1 MPSSES
7 VTLNGVQCWACVLG
21 IADLPG
27 DRIGPGAV
35 QRQEVWGQIET
46 ITLGLPSQDTR
57 AKTQDGRIVE
67 RAREQAWICQVAH
80 EIQHG
85 LLVYVSLGQLPLKQ
99 QDGEHRPGRPP

>member
-1 MPSSES
+1 MPSLES
-7 VTLNGVQCWACVLG
+7 VTLNGVQCRACVLG
-21 IADLPG
+21 AADLPG

-67 RAREQAWICQVAH
+67 RAREQVDACQVAH
-80 EIQHG
+80 EIQYG
-85 LLVYVSLGQLPLKQ
+85 LLVY
-99 QDGEHRPGRPP
+99 DG